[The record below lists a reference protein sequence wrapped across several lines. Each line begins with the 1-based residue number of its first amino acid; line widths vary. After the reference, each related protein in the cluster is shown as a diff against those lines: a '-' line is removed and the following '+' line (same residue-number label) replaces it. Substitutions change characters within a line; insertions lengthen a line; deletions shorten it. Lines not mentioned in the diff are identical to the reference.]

1 MAQSIPLT
9 SAVTL
14 EWNGSDVDNDI
25 VVYDVYFGTENLP
38 SLNTNDITDSQ
49 IILPVSSNTIYYW
62 NIITRDSE
70 GNTSES
76 GVFQFRV
83 M

>member
-25 VVYDVYFGTENLP
+25 VVYDVYFGTENPP

-49 IILPVSSNTIYYW
+49 IILPVSSNTINYW
-62 NIITRDSE
+62 NIINRDSE